1 MIALA
6 EEFAGN
12 RSNINGGC
20 ARLDA
25 RGIMRNRYVQEE
37 VIPCYLEIGRTRM
50 PIDVPAHV
58 LAEHR
63 RSGETD
69 VVLTVA
75 TEEPRTIRKTTTLT
89 RQQQHEANCWLA
101 EMQDFDR
108 F

>member
-6 EEFAGN
+6 EEFAVN
-12 RSNINGGC
+12 RSNLNGGC
-20 ARLDA
+20 ARLDS
-25 RGIMRNRYVQEE
+25 RGMLRNGHLNVEI
-37 VIPCYLEIGRTRM
+37 VPCFLEIGRTRM

-63 RSGETD
+63 RGGDSD

-75 TEEPRTIRKTTTLT
+75 TEEPRTICMTRTLT
-89 RQQQHEANCWLA
+89 RQQQHETNCWLA